1 MAEKATASGSAST
14 ELDAKI
20 ETWRKEH
27 GEVAVFRTRYG
38 VIVAR
43 PAEQE
48 AFERFFDKA
57 GNDKLSTAAA
67 LRELAFASVLYPE
80 HDKAVAIIQRLPALA
95 GKIGNAV
102 VAMGG
107 SDIEGEILKV

>member
-1 MAEKATASGSAST
+1 MAEKTTGSGITST

-20 ETWRKEH
+20 DEWRKEH
-27 GEVAVFRTRYG
+27 GEVAVFRTRHG

-43 PAEQE
+43 PAEQV

-57 GNDKLSTAAA
+57 GNDKVSTAAA
-67 LRELAFASVLYPE
+67 LRELAFSAVLYPE
-80 HDKAVAIIQRLPALA
+80 HDKVVAIVQRLPALA